1 MLDFLKIISLIRPL
15 TITTTQWWFCK
26 ALALWDTWW
35 MNYKTQGPGSSTFVN
50 IPRHEFYLNQ
60 SLKEYFI
67 TFTKHTTKKKI
78 WISVWGFFSNI
89 FMTNIFPILSL
100 QTTMYVESITRTVCH
115 DTKTEQNAPPL
126 FYYLLS
132 TFIDFFFFQYNVLLH
147 IELSAFIDFNCK
159 LFYHWSIN
167 FIKTIRLMSLLKK
180 FV

>member
-15 TITTTQWWFCK
+15 TITTTQWWFCE

-35 MNYKTQGPGSSTFVN
+35 MNYKTQGPGSSTLVN
-50 IPRHEFYLNQ
+50 IPRHGFYLNQ

-67 TFTKHTTKKKI
+67 TFTKHTTKKTI
-78 WISVWGFFSNI
+78 WISVRGFFFNI
-89 FMTNIFPILSL
+89 LMTNIYPILSL
-100 QTTMYVESITRTVCH
+100 QTMLNRSRLQFVMIQ
-115 DTKTEQNAPPL
+115 KQNKMHHL
-126 FYYLLS
+126 CFTIFCLLS
-132 TFIDFFFFQYNVLLH
+132 LIFFFYNNVLLH

-180 FV
+180 IV

>member
-15 TITTTQWWFCK
+15 TITTTQWWFCE

-35 MNYKTQGPGSSTFVN
+35 MNYKTQGPGSSTLVN

-67 TFTKHTTKKKI
+67 TFTKHTTKKTI

-100 QTTMYVESITRTVCH
+100 QTVLNRSRLQFVMIQ
-115 DTKTEQNAPPL
+115 KQNKMHHL
-126 FYYLLS
+126 CFTIFCLLS
-132 TFIDFFFFQYNVLLH
+132 LIFFLQYNVLLH
-147 IELSAFIDFNCK
+147 IELSAFIDFNCI

>member
-15 TITTTQWWFCK
+15 TITTTQWWFCE

-50 IPRHEFYLNQ
+50 IPRHGFYLNQ

-67 TFTKHTTKKKI
+67 TFTKHTTKKTI
-78 WISVWGFFSNI
+78 WISVRGFFSI
-89 FMTNIFPILSL
+89 YLWLISFL
-100 QTTMYVESITRTVCH
+100 
-115 DTKTEQNAPPL
+115 
-126 FYYLLS
+126 YYLYKLCWIDHAYSLS
-132 TFIDFFFFQYNVLLH
+132 WYKNRTKCTIFVLLSSVHFHWFFFYNDVLLH

-180 FV
+180 IV

>member
-67 TFTKHTTKKKI
+67 TFTKHTTKKTI
-78 WISVWGFFSNI
+78 WISVWVFFSIYLWLISFLYYLYKLQCMLNRSRVQFVMIQKQNKMHHLCFTI
-89 FMTNIFPILSL
+89 FCLLSL
-100 QTTMYVESITRTVCH
+100 I
-115 DTKTEQNAPPL
+115 
-126 FYYLLS
+126 
-132 TFIDFFFFQYNVLLH
+132 FFF
-147 IELSAFIDFNCK
+147 
-159 LFYHWSIN
+159 SI
-167 FIKTIRLMSLLKK
+167 
-180 FV
+180 